1 MSELTI
7 ERRDLKDA
15 GITVLELSGVLD
27 GRSTALLEK
36 EMVELTQ
43 RGRLKVIVH
52 CGELTH
58 LSPDGMG
65 IFLSHLIK
73 TRKQGGDIKFCNMR
87 DEVRSVLSVL
97 GLGKL
102 LVVKVDVD
110 EAAAEFGASSA
121 GPPAKSEEDKLRIEV
136 VDEGKAAVVSLFGF
150 VDRHTIEQLDAC
162 LQKLLEESRGR
173 IVIDCAELTYISS
186 NGMGV
191 FISFVSKA
199 RAQEGDIRLCNM
211 RDIARTVVT
220 MLGLHKLFKVFED
233 RATAVASY
241 DAS

>member
-1 MSELTI
+1 MPELTI
-7 ERRDLKDA
+7 SRRDLEDV
-15 GITVLELSGVLD
+15 GITVLELAGVLD
-27 GRSTALLEK
+27 GRSTAALEK
-36 EMVELTQ
+36 EMLDLTQ

-58 LSPDGMG
+58 LSSDGMG

-102 LVVKVDVD
+102 LVVKADVE
-110 EAAAEFGASSA
+110 EAAAEFGTSTASD
-121 GPPAKSEEDKLRIEV
+121 PKKQEEKLRIEV

-150 VDRHTIEQLDAC
+150 VDRHTIEQLDEC
-162 LQKLLEESRGR
+162 LAKLLDETRPR
-173 IVIDCAELTYISS
+173 IVIDCSELTYISS

-220 MLGLHKLFKVFED
+220 MLGLHKLFQVFED
-233 RATAVASY
+233 RETAVGSY
-241 DAS
+241 A

>member
-7 ERRDLKDA
+7 ERRDLQDA
-15 GITVLELSGVLD
+15 GITVLELKGVLD

-58 LSPDGMG
+58 LSSDGMG

-87 DEVRSVLSVL
+87 DQVRSVLSVL

-102 LVVKVDVD
+102 LVVKADVD
-110 EAAAEFGASSA
+110 EAAAEFGATQA
-121 GPPAKSEEDKLRIEV
+121 APPQNEEDKLRIEV
-136 VDEGKAAVVSLFGF
+136 VDEGNAAVVSLFGF

-162 LQKLLEESRGR
+162 LAKLLEEGRGR

-199 RAQEGDIRLCNM
+199 RAQDGDIRLCNM

-220 MLGLHKLFKVFED
+220 MLGLHKLFKVFEE
-233 RATAVASY
+233 RASAVESYASI
-241 DAS
+241 

>member
-7 ERRDLKDA
+7 ERRDLQDA
-15 GITVLELSGVLD
+15 GITVLELKGVLD

-58 LSPDGMG
+58 LSSDGMG

-87 DEVRSVLSVL
+87 DQVRSVLSVL

-102 LVVKVDVD
+102 LVVKADVD
-110 EAAAEFGASSA
+110 EAAAEFGATQA
-121 GPPAKSEEDKLRIEV
+121 APAKNEEDKLRIEV
-136 VDEGKAAVVSLFGF
+136 VDEGNAAVVSLFGF

-162 LQKLLEESRGR
+162 LAKLLEEGRGR

-199 RAQEGDIRLCNM
+199 RAQDGDIRLCNM

-220 MLGLHKLFKVFED
+220 MLGLHKLFKVFEE
-233 RATAVASY
+233 RASAVESYASI
-241 DAS
+241 

>member
-7 ERRDLKDA
+7 ERRDLQDA
-15 GITVLELSGVLD
+15 GITVLELRGVLD
-27 GRSTALLEK
+27 GRSTALLEQ

-58 LSPDGMG
+58 LSSDGMG

-87 DEVRSVLSVL
+87 EEVRAVLSVL

-102 LVVKVDVD
+102 LVVKADVD
-110 EAAAEFGASSA
+110 EAAAEFGATQA
-121 GPPAKSEEDKLRIEV
+121 APAKNEEDKLRIEV
-136 VDEGKAAVVSLFGF
+136 VDEGNAAVVSLFGF

-162 LQKLLEESRGR
+162 LAKLLEEGRGR

-233 RATAVASY
+233 RASAVESYASI
-241 DAS
+241 